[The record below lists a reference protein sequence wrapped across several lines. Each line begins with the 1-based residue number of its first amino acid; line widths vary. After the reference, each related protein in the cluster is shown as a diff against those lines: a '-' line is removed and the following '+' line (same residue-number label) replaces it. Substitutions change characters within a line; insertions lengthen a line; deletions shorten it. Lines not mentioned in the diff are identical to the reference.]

1 MPCALVVAG
10 LLSVEAG
17 FVVDDDVSLPAGRAA
32 FGADVFSGSSACLTW
47 PSKMAFGWMLRD
59 A

>member
-32 FGADVFSGSSACLTW
+32 FGADVLACTTEFPFRGGASDWHLQ
-47 PSKMAFGWMLRD
+47 
-59 A
+59 